1 MKTLIVN
8 AIYHKLG
15 GMIAPAAG
23 AAVAAICLFLQA
35 HWHITFDSATQ
46 TTIALGIGGVMT
58 TILNLAVS
66 WYKNGKMVALQQVM
80 GIVAADGGKPD
91 GVLGPVTQAVA
102 SYATQPIAAPVAAI
116 QGIPPA
122 ARAELFRH

>member
-23 AAVAAICLFLQA
+23 AAVAALCLFLQA
-35 HWHITFDSATQ
+35 HWHITFDAATQ
-46 TTIALGIGGVMT
+46 TTIALGIGGALT
-58 TILNLAVS
+58 TVLNLAVS

-91 GVLGPVTQAVA
+91 GVLGPVTEAVA
-102 SYATQPIAAPVAAI
+102 SYAQKAEVAPVVLI
-116 QGIPPA
+116 REIPPA